1 MARKRMFD
9 SEIISQDNFLD
20 LPKESIALYFL
31 LGMEADDEGFV
42 APKKVMRMYG
52 ISDDSLKVLILKNF
66 IIPFQ
71 SGVVVITD
79 WHRNNWLDSRR
90 IQETIYQEEKKLI
103 TIDNETK
110 QYILSNPEKLTE
122 SKCLATAKQMLRENR
137 IEQNRIEESSSRSNI
152 YINNN
157 SELNEND
164 SCVDDFCLDD
174 GSDSCVD
181 GFQKVIDFYN
191 NNIGLITPYS
201 MQLLEDYAKD
211 MTNDVV
217 VYALQLSV
225 EANCRNMNYIKA
237 ILNNWNRAG
246 VKNLIQAKE
255 ENQIHKKPSSN
266 PNETQE
272 EKNARRARAI
282 KEAMEKNATR

>member
-110 QYILSNPEKLTE
+110 QYILLNPEKHTE

-191 NNIGLITPYS
+191 NNIALITPYS